1 MPRYLVTG
9 GAGFIGS
16 NLVAALARSG
26 ERVAALDDLSTGR
39 WSLVERLLRPG
50 DGEVERHTAS
60 IVDGAAVA
68 RAMRGV
74 ELVFHEAALA
84 SVERSLVDPLGC
96 EEVNVRGLLTVLE
109 AARDAGV
116 RRVVFTSSCAV
127 YGDDPSSPKTERSAL
142 RPLSPYAVTKLSGE
156 LHLAAWARLHG
167 REALSFRNFN
177 TFGPNQLPDGPY
189 AAAIPRFVW
198 AWLAGEPARV
208 HGDGLQTRD
217 FVHVDDV
224 VRANLLAA
232 ASPRRFDGDVLNL
245 ASGEEQRVLDVLTS
259 LRALGLDGAA
269 VHAPERRGDIRSSRA
284 SIAAAAE
291 VLGFTPKVA
300 WRDGLASTV
309 EFLREVRATEGLA
322 GAARLK

>member
-16 NLVAALARSG
+16 NLVAALARAG

-39 WSLVERLLRPG
+39 WSLVDRLLRAG
-50 DGEVERHTAS
+50 DAEVERHTAS
-60 IVDGAAVA
+60 IVDGVAVA

-74 ELVFHEAALA
+74 EVVFHEAALA

-127 YGDDPSSPKTERSAL
+127 YGDEPTMPKSETSAL

-167 REALSFRNFN
+167 REAVSFRNFN
-177 TFGPNQLPDGPY
+177 TFGANQLPDGPY

-198 AWLAGEPARV
+198 AWLGGAPARV

-217 FVHVDDV
+217 FAHVDDV

-232 ASPRRFDGDVLNL
+232 ASPRRFVGDVINL
-245 ASGEEQRVLDVLTS
+245 AGGEEKTLLDVLAS
-259 LRALGLDGAA
+259 LRELGLDGEV
-269 VHAPERRGDIRSSRA
+269 VHDEPRRGDIRRSRA
-284 SIAAAAE
+284 SIDLARDA
-291 VLGFTPKVA
+291 LGFVPRVA

-309 EFLREVRATEGLA
+309 EFLRDVRAG
-322 GAARLK
+322 RV

>member
-1 MPRYLVTG
+1 MARFLVTG

-16 NLVAALARSG
+16 NLVAALARAG
-26 ERVAALDDLSTGR
+26 ERVVALDDLSTGR
-39 WSLVERLLRPG
+39 WSLVDRLLRPG
-50 DGEVERHTAS
+50 DAEVERHTAS

-74 ELVFHEAALA
+74 EVVFHEAAQA
-84 SVERSLVDPLGC
+84 SVEQSLVDPLGC

-127 YGDDPSSPKTERSAL
+127 YGDEPSSPKTEQSPA
-142 RPLSPYAVTKLSGE
+142 RPLSPYAVTKLAGE

-198 AWLAGEPARV
+198 AWLGGEPARV
-208 HGDGLQTRD
+208 HGDGRQSRD

-224 VRANLLAA
+224 VRANLAA
-232 ASPRRFDGDVLNL
+232 ASSTRALLGEVVNL
-245 ASGEEQRVLDVLTS
+245 ASGRETTVLDVLAS
-259 LRALGLDGAA
+259 LRALGLDGG
-269 VHAPERRGDIRSSRA
+269 VEHTAPRRGDIRRSCASLELASSL
-284 SIAAAAE
+284 
-291 VLGFTPKVA
+291 LGYSPRVA
-300 WRDGLASTV
+300 WSEGLSSTV
-309 EFLREVRATEGLA
+309 DFLRDARAGRVA
-322 GAARLK
+322 G